1 MKLFHGSDTVIE
13 TIDLNKCRPA
23 KDFGQGFYV
32 TKYLRQAEEMAIRVS
47 RWGNGNPYVTEL
59 EFNEYAFRDSDFKTL
74 RFNDYSEEWLD
85 FIILN
90 RNNIEGQQVHDY
102 DIVEGPVAD
111 DDITTRIF
119 DYLRGNVSKK
129 DFIQELRFKKPMHQI
144 CFCSV
149 QSLQMLT
156 IINEDDDG
164 KFIHIDDD
172 IVRTLMIDFGWS
184 ETHATSTYYDSKT
197 WCQLTNDTNGFTKK
211 PWKDIYRMLLKE
223 LKLKK

>member
-1 MKLFHGSDTVIE
+1 MRVFHGSDTVIE
-13 TIDLNKCRPA
+13 SIDLNRCKPA

-32 TKYLRQAEEMAIRVS
+32 TKYLRQAEDMAIRVS
-47 RWGNGNPYVTEL
+47 KWGTRSPYVTEL
-59 EFNEYAFRDSDFKTL
+59 EFNEYAFRDADLKTL

-90 RNNIEGQQVHDY
+90 RNNMEGLQVHDY

-111 DDITTRIF
+111 DDITARIY
-119 DYLRGNVSKK
+119 DYLRGDVSKP
-129 DFIQELRFKKPMHQI
+129 DFINELRFKKPMHQI

-156 IINEDDDG
+156 IIKDENDG
-164 KFIHIDDD
+164 KIMHIDDD
-172 IVRTLMIDFGWS
+172 IVKTLMLDFSWS
-184 ETHATSTYYDSKT
+184 QTKATSVYYASKT
-197 WCQLTNDTNGFTKK
+197 VSCLIDETTGLYTKS
-211 PWKDIYRMLLKE
+211 WKEIYRMLLQE